1 VSRQRDRMGRWALE
15 NGPDEPALITC
26 TFCDGDGRV
35 PTYKFA
41 PTPDR
46 PCAECDGE
54 GEIDRDAIE
63 RDDE

>member
-1 VSRQRDRMGRWALE
+1 VTSAYRNHLGRWTRADESALVV
-15 NGPDEPALITC
+15 C